1 MNKPVLLRLAIR
13 FILLLVATFVIINIF
28 KIIISQSLFFIWA
41 KFGDAV
47 VWSIIGLV
55 FFSQVVIYI
64 VKYCK
69 KRNQDNF

>member
-1 MNKPVLLRLAIR
+1 MNKGVLLRLAIR
-13 FILLLVATFVIINIF
+13 FILLLGAIFVFINII
-28 KIIISQSLFFIWA
+28 KVIISQSLFFIWA

-55 FFSQVVIYI
+55 FLSQVVIYI
-64 VKYCK
+64 VKYYK